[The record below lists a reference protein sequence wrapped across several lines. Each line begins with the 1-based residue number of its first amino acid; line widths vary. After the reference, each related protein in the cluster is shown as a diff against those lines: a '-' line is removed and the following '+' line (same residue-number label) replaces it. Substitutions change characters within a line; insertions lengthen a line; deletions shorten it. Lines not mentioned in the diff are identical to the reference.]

1 MAESVYVRALQRAA
15 AIVGGRRALAERLG
29 VKVADLEKWLAGKVK
44 VPREPFLRAVELIVD
59 ELTPDS
65 DASEAGDP
73 PPPRV
78 SSAWS
83 PRDRD

>member
-1 MAESVYVRALQRAA
+1 M
-15 AIVGGRRALAERLG
+15 
-29 VKVADLEKWLAGKVK
+29 
-44 VPREPFLRAVELIVD
+44 PREPFLRAVELIVD